1 MAKIHDFIVSLPKGY
16 DTITGE
22 RGIQMSGGQR
32 QRIAIA
38 RALLKDSPILILDEA
53 VSSLDTCTDQEIQET
68 IRNLAHKKTILMVA
82 HRLSTINEADRL
94 IALKQGKVVQQG
106 TQEQL
111 LQEGGYYRELIT
123 SQLKSES

>member
-1 MAKIHDFIVSLPKGY
+1 M
-16 DTITGE
+16 
-22 RGIQMSGGQR
+22 
-32 QRIAIA
+32 
-38 RALLKDSPILILDEA
+38 KDSPILILDEA
-53 VSSLDTCTDQEIQET
+53 VSSLDTRTDQEIQET

-94 IALKQGKVVQQG
+94 IVLKQGKVVQQG

-111 LQEGGYYRELIT
+111 LQEGGYYRELIA

>member
-1 MAKIHDFIVSLPKGY
+1 
-16 DTITGE
+16 
-22 RGIQMSGGQR
+22 MSGGQR

-53 VSSLDTCTDQEIQET
+53 VSSLDTRTDQEIQET

-94 IALKQGKVVQQG
+94 IVLKQGEVVQQG

-111 LQEGGYYRELIT
+111 LKEDGYYKKLIE
-123 SQLKSES
+123 SQIK